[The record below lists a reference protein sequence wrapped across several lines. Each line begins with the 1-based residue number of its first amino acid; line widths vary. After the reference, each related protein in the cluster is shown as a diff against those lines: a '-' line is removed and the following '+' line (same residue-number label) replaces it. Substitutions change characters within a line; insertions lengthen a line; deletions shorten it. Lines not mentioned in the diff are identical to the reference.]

1 MTEHPPTRFCF
12 LLGGLGEGRRAE
24 AVPLELPVNPL
35 HLKRKTKAVQ
45 LGEFRLPF
53 LLLGRKGC
61 RFKPPNGMA
70 WANSAGG
77 GVERAAGGE
86 RLRKWRITLSIS
98 QGEQERRSPPVTS
111 ELTTIQWR
119 HFLQKRRL
127 VSNRGKYSSWALLT
141 VWGSGGSPALPS
153 ILHPQGAPRTCRGV
167 GRRTP

>member
-1 MTEHPPTRFCF
+1 MIEHPPTQFCF

-24 AVPLELPVNPL
+24 AVPLEFPVNPL
-35 HLKRKTKAVQ
+35 YTLNEKTIVVP
-45 LGEFRLPF
+45 LGEFCLPF

-61 RFKPPNGMA
+61 RIKPPDGMA

-98 QGEQERRSPPVTS
+98 QGEQERRSLPVTS

-119 HFLQKRRL
+119 YFLQKRRL
-127 VSNRGKYSSWALLT
+127 VSNRGKYGSWALLT

-153 ILHPQGAPRTCRGV
+153 TL
-167 GRRTP
+167 